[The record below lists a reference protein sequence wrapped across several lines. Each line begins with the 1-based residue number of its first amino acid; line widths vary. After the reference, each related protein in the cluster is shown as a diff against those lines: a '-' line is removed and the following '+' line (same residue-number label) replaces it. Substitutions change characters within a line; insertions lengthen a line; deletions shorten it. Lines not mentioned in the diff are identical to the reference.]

1 MSNTTLK
8 LAIENIRKDFP
19 ALTQKVNGKPL
30 IYFDNAATTLKPLSV
45 ITAITC
51 FYRTINSN
59 VHRGVHS
66 LSQEATLAYEN
77 ARKTVQAFINA
88 NCCKEVIITKGTTD
102 SINMAAFA
110 FGKKYI
116 RRGDHIIISEL
127 EHHANIVPWQ
137 MIAKA
142 KGARLRVIP
151 IDKNGDIMLDEYEK
165 LLTPKAKIVAVSH
178 VSNVLGTV
186 NPIKQMIDM
195 AHAHGVRILID
206 GAQGIVH
213 EEVDVQALDCDF
225 YAFSGHKLYAP
236 MGVGVLYGK
245 EDLLNE
251 LPPFQTGGEMIDKVT
266 FKKTTFNELP
276 YKFEP
281 GTPNVSALL
290 GLESAIKYLK
300 EKDFDSIKRYESGL
314 LAYACERLRAVDG
327 VTIYGSPKKRAG
339 VISFGIDG
347 VHPYD
352 AGSILDK
359 FGIAVRTG
367 HHCAQPLIKKLKIKG
382 TIRASFA
389 FYNTFE
395 EVDELVRGI
404 EQARDMLRG

>member
-1 MSNTTLK
+1 MSSTTIK
-8 LAIENIRKDFP
+8 IDIDNIRKDFP
-19 ALTQKVNGKPL
+19 ALTQKINGKPL

-45 ITAITC
+45 ISTITC

-102 SINMAAFA
+102 SINMAAFS

-116 RRGDHIIISEL
+116 RRGDHIIVSEMA
-127 EHHANIVPWQ
+127 HHANIVPWQ
-137 MIAKA
+137 MIAKE
-142 KGARLRVIP
+142 KGAKIKVIP
-151 IDKNGDIMLDEYEK
+151 IDENGDLMLDEYEK
-165 LLTPKAKIVAVSH
+165 LLTPKAKIVAISH

-186 NPIKQMIDM
+186 NPIKKMIDM
-195 AHAHGVRILID
+195 AHEKGVYILID

-213 EEVDVQALDCDF
+213 EKVDVQELDCDF

-245 EDLLNE
+245 EDLLDK

-276 YKFEP
+276 HKFEP

-290 GLESAIKYLK
+290 GLEKAIKYL
-300 EKDFDSIKRYESGL
+300 EDKDFEMIRQHETEL
-314 LAYACERLRAVDG
+314 LEYTCEKLNAIEG
-327 VTIYGSPKKRAG
+327 VTIYGTPKRKTG

-389 FYNTFE
+389 VYNTFE
-395 EVDELVRGI
+395 EIDELVKGI
-404 EQARDMLRG
+404 KQARDMLA